1 MPLIERASDVAI
13 APPALSSATPI
24 SAVELTP
31 IQMTDRYTE
40 IIEIKFD
47 HKLFYFE

>member
-1 MPLIERASDVAI
+1 MPLIERASDAAI
-13 APPALSSATPI
+13 APPATSI
-24 SAVELTP
+24 FAVELTP